1 MPVDHQRSGSE
12 MAADTARLWWL
23 ARGRGMDQR
32 RFLQLL
38 AAGGAAAVLAA
49 CTGPVGRRATPA
61 ASDAGNAK
69 AWFKDTAPFIV
80 HDDGRS
86 LEARLENMEGLITPS
101 HLFFVRNNSVSLDVD
116 VANWRLSV
124 TGDAVTNPLE
134 LTYDDVRKLPRRTL
148 VAYLEC
154 AGNQRAMFDL
164 VQGQAAAGTQWK
176 TGGVSNGEWG
186 GVSLR
191 DVLSRAGITKE
202 AVSVLLIGLDTE
214 APEGGFRRVIP
225 VEKALHP
232 DTLLAYTLNGT
243 ALPRDHGFPL
253 RALVPG
259 WVGSTSVKWLGRI
272 VVSAERLW
280 TRNNTT
286 SYVLIGDDYPPE
298 GCGVGPSGDDS
309 GDQERAGAAVAGRAT
324 GRLAP
329 YPRLCPL
336 AGRAAAES
344 RVESRW
350 GADVAGSDGARAA
363 RCSTRGRCSS
373 LSGMRGTGRVHRD
386 DPCHR
391 RGGQYPAARRFPSTK
406 RAISSISRSRTP
418 FGSREAQRKSNAWP
432 RKRYS
437 SASSTRRIFNAE
449 GRR

>member
-1 MPVDHQRSGSE
+1 MTRRQR
-12 MAADTARLWWL
+12 AQLWQ
-23 ARGRGMDQR
+23 AVRRQGMDQR

-49 CTGPVGRRATPA
+49 CTGLGGRRTTPA

-80 HDDGRS
+80 HDDGKS

-164 VQGQAAAGTQWK
+164 VKGQTATGTQWQ

-186 GVSLR
+186 GVALGE
-191 DVLSRAGITKE
+191 VLKLAGITE
-202 AVSVLLIGLDTE
+202 QAVSVLLIGLDTE
-214 APEGGFRRVIP
+214 SPEGGFRRVIP

-232 DTLLAYTLNGT
+232 DTLLAYALNGG
-243 ALPRDHGFPL
+243 ALPKDHGFPL

-259 WVGSTSVKWLGRI
+259 WVGSSSVKWLGRI
-272 VVSAERLW
+272 EVSAERLW
-280 TRNNTT
+280 TRNTTT

-298 GCGVGPSGDDS
+298 GEALGQVVTTQVMKSALALPL
-309 GDQERAGAAVAGRAT
+309 AGRVAGR
-324 GRLAP
+324 LAS
-329 YPRLCPL
+329 YPWLCPL
-336 AGRAAAES
+336 AGRATAEGG
-344 RVESRW
+344 VEPRFRT
-350 GADVAGSDGARAA
+350 DLAGRGGARAA
-363 RCSTRGRCSS
+363 GAV
-373 LSGMRGTGRVHRD
+373 LVGDV
-386 DPCHR
+386 
-391 RGGQYPAARRFPSTK
+391 
-406 RAISSISRSRTP
+406 RA
-418 FGSREAQRKSNAWP
+418 
-432 RKRYS
+432 
-437 SASSTRRIFNAE
+437 
-449 GRR
+449 

>member
-12 MAADTARLWWL
+12 MAADTARLWRL

-61 ASDAGNAK
+61 ASETGAAA
-69 AWFKDTAPFIV
+69 AWFKDTTPFIV
-80 HDDGRS
+80 HDDGKS
-86 LEARLENMEGLITPS
+86 LEARLEQMDGFITPN

-134 LTYDDVRKLPRRTL
+134 LSYDDIRKLPRRTL

-225 VEKALHP
+225 VEQALHP

-243 ALPRDHGFPL
+243 TLPRDHGFPL

-298 GCGVGPSGDDS
+298 GEALGQVVTTQVIKSALALPWPA
-309 GDQERAGAAVAGRAT
+309 ELRAGMHRIRGYAHSPAGPLRKVEWSLDGGRTWQEATVRGPQVQYSWAGFELAWDAEPGEYTVMTRAT
-324 GRLAP
+324 DAAGNTQPPEIPFNEKGYLFNQ
-329 YPRLCPL
+329 PL
-336 AGRAAAES
+336 PHPI
-344 RVESRW
+344 RVR
-350 GADVAGSDGARAA
+350 
-363 RCSTRGRCSS
+363 
-373 LSGMRGTGRVHRD
+373 
-386 DPCHR
+386 
-391 RGGQYPAARRFPSTK
+391 
-406 RAISSISRSRTP
+406 
-418 FGSREAQRKSNAWP
+418 
-432 RKRYS
+432 
-437 SASSTRRIFNAE
+437 
-449 GRR
+449 